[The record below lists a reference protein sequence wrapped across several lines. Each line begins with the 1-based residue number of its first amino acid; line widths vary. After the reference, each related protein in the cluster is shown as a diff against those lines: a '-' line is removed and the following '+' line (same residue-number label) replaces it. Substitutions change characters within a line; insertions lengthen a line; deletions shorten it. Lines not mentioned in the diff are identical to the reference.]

1 MNKPKYE
8 IGDRI
13 PGTKGKV
20 VSKTYSYQGK
30 WVYCI
35 AFDNGFSTI
44 TFLTIAEDDIDISVI
59 KVLKQQ
65 K

>member
-13 PGTKGKV
+13 PKTIGKI
-20 VSKTYSYQGK
+20 VSKTYSYQGT

-35 AFDNGFSTI
+35 AFDEG
-44 TFLTIAEDDIDISVI
+44 FLTIAENDIDVSNH
-59 KVLKQQ
+59 LPY
-65 K
+65 